1 MIVVVTNRQDLT
13 ADLGILGFR
22 RRNLPYFRLNTE
34 ETLPTLHIGSDGAPH
49 IYIETGD
56 FQLDDITA
64 IWFRRPRYASRLS
77 LDPKHRTFAH
87 EETKYAWSNIFQFL
101 EDRIWVNHPR
111 DNRRAANRLWVLQR
125 AAFAGLL
132 TPATIMTAQAVE
144 ARSFIERHGASVAK
158 SIGPGY
164 RNDDTNVASF
174 TTLLNSPAEVPDNL
188 GPAPVLFQAYIDKVC
203 DWRITVFG
211 KQVFATRI
219 LSQKES
225 SGRVDWRQSQRPLA
239 LEAATLSTKVQ
250 ASLLTLLGDLNLRFA
265 AVDFAEDKNGHFW
278 FLEVNPN
285 GQWGWIEQELGTPL
299 SNSLAILMEQS
310 LVRF

>member
-1 MIVVVTNRQDLT
+1 MILVVTNREDLT

-34 ETLPTLHIGSDGAPH
+34 EALPTLHIGSDGSPH
-49 IYIETGD
+49 IHVEIRD
-56 FQLDDITA
+56 FQLGDVTA
-64 IWFRRPRYASRLS
+64 IWFRRPRYTSELY
-77 LDPKHRTFAH
+77 LDPKHRTFAR
-87 EETKYAWSNIFQFL
+87 EETKYAWSNVFQSL

-132 TPATIMTAQAVE
+132 TPATLMTAQAIG

-158 SIGPGY
+158 SVGPGY
-164 RNDDTNVASF
+164 RNDDTGVASF
-174 TTLLNSPAEVPDNL
+174 ATLLNSSAEVPDNL

-219 LSQKES
+219 LSQEEP
-225 SGRVDWRQSQRPLA
+225 SGRVDWRQSQRPLR
-239 LEAATLSTKVQ
+239 LEAATLPTKVQ
-250 ASLLTLLGDLNLRFA
+250 AFLLNLLGDLNLRFA
-265 AVDFAEDKNGHFW
+265 AVDFAEDKHGCFW

-299 SNSLAILMEQS
+299 SNSLAALMEPT
-310 LVRF
+310 LVGS